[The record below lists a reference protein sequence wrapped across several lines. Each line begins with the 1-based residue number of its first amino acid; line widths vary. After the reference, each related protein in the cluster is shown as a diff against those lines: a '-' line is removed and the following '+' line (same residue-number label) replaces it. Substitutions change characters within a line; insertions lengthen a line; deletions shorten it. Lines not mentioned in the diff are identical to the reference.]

1 MNHSARAGHDSTK
14 EAANSTVA
22 PRSVITQVSTAG
34 VVEVVWSYLGNS
46 IKMADGMK
54 TTFGRKIEIYNLKK
68 KTFLEKNLPLIPTT
82 TVLVSQTIN
91 PHAVITH
98 PTVINPIK
106 ITVNLQLV
114 VVGSLSVLLSNGPA
128 ADTFTFCRYS
138 STIASMSVELS
149 SSSSASSLSVFSGL
163 ANDAA
168 MHSMSDTWSDR
179 MVDSTHG
186 GLSGAFGEGG
196 SPSRSHSRSCSWSWG
211 PPFGVLLERPPAR
224 TEPDEGLRKN
234 QTDFLDLWEVLL
246 ALPLPLLE
254 EDGGLAG
261 GLAEVLRRL

>member
-1 MNHSARAGHDSTK
+1 MMEPLGGRGTRMVRLVGPEDEAISMACEVGRSRHRQHHVSQRMNKKRPAMNHSARAGHDSTK

-34 VVEVVWSYLGNS
+34 VVEVVCSYLGNS
-46 IKMADGMK
+46 IKMADGIK
-54 TTFGRKIEIYNLKK
+54 TTL
-68 KTFLEKNLPLIPTT
+68 TPTT

-91 PHAVITH
+91 PHAVITL
-98 PTVINPIK
+98 PTAINPIR

-138 STIASMSVELS
+138 STMASMSVELS

-196 SPSRSHSRSCSWSWG
+196 SPRRSHSRSCSWS
-211 PPFGVLLERPPAR
+211 
-224 TEPDEGLRKN
+224 
-234 QTDFLDLWEVLL
+234 
-246 ALPLPLLE
+246 
-254 EDGGLAG
+254 
-261 GLAEVLRRL
+261 